1 MHRYTCTAIHAP
13 LYVTAAPARAR
24 KLTTAQDRQL
34 AEGRATQGRCQAALR
49 GQTCIKS
56 QIIANTCIP
65 MPTGKLPFICKGN
78 NLQK

>member
-1 MHRYTCTAIHAP
+1 MLDSHQDLAGELGIVMPCLRH
-13 LYVTAAPARAR
+13 LGLRA
-24 KLTTAQDRQL
+24 LPP
-34 AEGRATQGRCQAALR
+34 
-49 GQTCIKS
+49 IKS